1 LTNEGIEYLRDYLN
15 LPREIVPATL
25 KKTRAPVGTRPR
37 GFGDRGDRGERNRDN
52 GPSSAAAPA
61 AANGVPSFEDAF
73 EAELV
78 SELGDLG
85 PGAVEAEGRSSSG
98 GDRRPPRGRSRRR

>member
-1 LTNEGIEYLRDYLN
+1 MI
-15 LPREIVPATL
+15 A
-25 KKTRAPVGTRPR
+25 
-37 GFGDRGDRGERNRDN
+37 GDRGGRDRDRGGDRDRGERNRGERAVVV
-52 GPSSAAAPA
+52 GPAPAPAAAP

>member
-1 LTNEGIEYLRDYLN
+1 
-15 LPREIVPATL
+15 VS
-25 KKTRAPVGTRPR
+25 AP
-37 GFGDRGDRGERNRDN
+37 
-52 GPSSAAAPA
+52 AAAP

>member
-1 LTNEGIEYLRDYLN
+1 MTVVARD
-15 LPREIVPATL
+15 RD
-25 KKTRAPVGTRPR
+25 RDR
-37 GFGDRGDRGERNRDN
+37 DRGDRGERNRDS
-52 GPSSAAAPA
+52 GSSSAAAPA
-61 AANGVPSFEDAF
+61 PAANGVPSFEDAF

>member
-1 LTNEGIEYLRDYLN
+1 LASAPAGSAEASSGGSGGGGGDRD
-15 LPREIVPATL
+15 R
-25 KKTRAPVGTRPR
+25 
-37 GFGDRGDRGERNRDN
+37 GDRGRDRDRGDRDRGDRDRGERNRDS
-52 GPSSAAAPA
+52 GSSQAAAPA
-61 AANGVPSFEDAF
+61 ANGAPSFEDAF

>member
-1 LTNEGIEYLRDYLN
+1 MCIRD
-15 LPREIVPATL
+15 
-25 KKTRAPVGTRPR
+25 
-37 GFGDRGDRGERNRDN
+37 
-52 GPSSAAAPA
+52 SSGSPYAAAP

>member
-1 LTNEGIEYLRDYLN
+1 M
-15 LPREIVPATL
+15 ATA
-25 KKTRAPVGTRPR
+25 TR
-37 GFGDRGDRGERNRDN
+37 DRGGRETVAVATVTVIVA
-52 GPSSAAAPA
+52 SAASATGTAGLRRPPLRP
-61 AANGVPSFEDAF
+61 ANGVPSFEDAF